1 MLVIDKAPGSRR
13 GLFAFTRVN
22 KPVAISAALE
32 LGECLIFSAAFVGI
46 AQAMALHRAMVACIC
61 FGASCGV
68 IWQAHH
74 SPPIISRIAIS
85 ALATLISVIRRC
97 ESLYGVGLGYFPM
110 CGSVTVQVP
119 FDMR

>member
-13 GLFAFTRVN
+13 GLFAFTSVN

-32 LGECLIFSAAFVGI
+32 LGERLIFGAAFVGI

-61 FGASCGV
+61 FDASCGV

-74 SPPIISRIAIS
+74 SPPIWVFAQCAAS
-85 ALATLISVIRRC
+85 AWAWALVIGLSSQYATLAAMPAQAGRS
-97 ESLYGVGLGYFPM
+97 M
-110 CGSVTVQVP
+110 
-119 FDMR
+119 

>member
-13 GLFAFTRVN
+13 GLFALTRVN

-46 AQAMALHRAMVACIC
+46 AQALALHRAMVACIC

-74 SPPIISRIAIS
+74 FPPILVFFQCAAS
-85 ALATLISVIRRC
+85 AWAWAADLAASMVGRMVIMSGEWAR
-97 ESLYGVGLGYFPM
+97 GLGM
-110 CGSVTVQVP
+110 GE
-119 FDMR
+119 